1 MSGTES
7 SATDVTA
14 RLDRVLNTPRRRFVL
29 AYLLTRRQR
38 VSVDEL
44 AAALDTWERVH
55 RESSIRTTRDQHRVG
70 LCHVHLPTLADADLL
85 GFDRQTEQVEL
96 LVEPDRLAESL
107 TGPSTRS
114 ESATVESN
122 SAT

>member
-7 SATDVTA
+7 SATDVSA

-55 RESSIRTTRDQHRVG
+55 RESSIRTTRNQHRLG
-70 LCHVHLPTLADADLL
+70 LRHVHLPTLADADLL

-96 LVEPDRLAESL
+96 AVEPDRLAESL
-107 TGPSTRS
+107 TDRTHGFGP
-114 ESATVESN
+114 ATVESN